1 MNAAN
6 GGDRPIH
13 QRTLEAVVLS
23 CFLRVEKADH
33 NHHAGKDKLLLTDK
47 VRSRVAHFFE
57 QELKA
62 CAAELGGPAKQ
73 WPARYDFSLLVF
85 VMQLADDFDILFWC
99 DFVA

>member
-47 VRSRVAHFFE
+47 VRSRVAQFFE
-57 QELKA
+57 PELKA
-62 CAAELGGPAKQ
+62 CAAELGGPANH
-73 WPARYDFSLLVF
+73 WPARYGFSLLVF
-85 VMQLADDFDILFWC
+85 FVQLLDDFDVLSWC
-99 DFVA
+99 DWIA